1 MAAGDGRLPVTDAEA
16 AANGG
21 RWVGLPIRRVEDAR
35 HLTGTASFVD
45 DIRRPGLLSIAVVRS
60 PHGAARV
67 TGIDTAAAL
76 ETAGV
81 RHVVTADDLGDLEP
95 LVPRLDPP

>member
-16 AANGG
+16 AASGG
-21 RWVGLPIRRVEDAR
+21 RWVGRPIRRVEDAR

-60 PHGAARV
+60 PHGAARI

-76 ETAGV
+76 
-81 RHVVTADDLGDLEP
+81 
-95 LVPRLDPP
+95 